1 MVAKN
6 QEIYGKFDK
15 NMENLERILRDEI
28 ACEVLKYCCFKW

>member
-6 QEIYGKFDK
+6 QEFYGKLGQ

-28 ACEVLKYCCFKW
+28 ACE